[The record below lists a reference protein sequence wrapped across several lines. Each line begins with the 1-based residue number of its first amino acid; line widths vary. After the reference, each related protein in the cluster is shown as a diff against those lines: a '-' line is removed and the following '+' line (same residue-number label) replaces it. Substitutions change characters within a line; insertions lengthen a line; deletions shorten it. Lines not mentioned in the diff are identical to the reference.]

1 MLTGYKERNHNNSS
15 NNTILYNDMTKQLVF
30 ATANAHKLEEV
41 RKVIDHSKF
50 KLVNLKDVGITEDI
64 AETGD
69 TLEANALIKARY
81 VVERTQSNVFS
92 EDTGLEV
99 DALGGDPGVITARYA
114 GPQKDAHD
122 NMDLLIKNL
131 EDKED
136 RSAQFRAVIAL
147 IIDGQEVLFEG
158 IVRGTIA
165 KEKSGVDGFGYDPI
179 FIPEGYDKTFA
190 ELPDEV
196 KLGMSHRTRA
206 VNKMVE
212 FLG

>member
-1 MLTGYKERNHNNSS
+1 MK
-15 NNTILYNDMTKQLVF
+15 KQLIF
-30 ATANAHKLEEV
+30 ATANVHKQEEV
-41 RKVIDHSKF
+41 GKVIDHSKF
-50 KLVNLKDVGITEDI
+50 EFVNLKDVGITEDI
-64 AETGD
+64 EETGD

-81 VVERTQSNVFS
+81 VVERTKSNVFS

-114 GPQKDAHD
+114 GPQKDAND

-131 EDKED
+131 EGQED

-158 IVRGTIA
+158 IVRGSIA
-165 KEKSGVDGFGYDPI
+165 QEKSGVDGFGYDPI

-190 ELPDEV
+190 ELPDEI

>member
-1 MLTGYKERNHNNSS
+1 MK
-15 NNTILYNDMTKQLVF
+15 KQLIF
-30 ATANAHKLEEV
+30 ATANKHKLEEV
-41 RKVIDHSKF
+41 GKVIDSSKF
-50 KLVNLKDVGITEDI
+50 ELVNLKDVGITEDI
-64 AETGD
+64 EETGD

-81 VVERTQSNVFS
+81 VVERTKSNVFS

-99 DALGGDPGVITARYA
+99 DALNGDPGVITARYA

-131 EDKED
+131 EGVKD
-136 RSAQFRAVIAL
+136 RSAQFRAIIAL
-147 IIDGQEVLFEG
+147 VIDGQEVLFEG
-158 IVRGTIA
+158 IVRGKIA

-190 ELPDEV
+190 ELPDEI
-196 KLGMSHRTRA
+196 KLSMSHRTRA
-206 VNKMVE
+206 VNKMVT

>member
-1 MLTGYKERNHNNSS
+1 MK
-15 NNTILYNDMTKQLVF
+15 KQLIF
-30 ATANAHKLEEV
+30 ATANSHKLDEV
-41 RKVIDHSKF
+41 GKVIDHSKF
-50 KLVNLKDVGITEDI
+50 ELVNLKDVGITEDI
-64 AETGD
+64 EETGD

-81 VVERTQSNVFS
+81 VVEKTKSNVFS

-114 GPQKDAHD
+114 GPQKDAHN

-131 EDKED
+131 ERKED

-158 IVRGTIA
+158 IVRGRIA
-165 KEKSGVDGFGYDPI
+165 KEKSGIDGFGYDPI

-190 ELPDEV
+190 ELPDEI

>member
-1 MLTGYKERNHNNSS
+1 MK
-15 NNTILYNDMTKQLVF
+15 KQLIF
-30 ATANAHKLEEV
+30 ATANSHKLDEV
-41 RKVIDHSKF
+41 GKVIDHSKF
-50 KLVNLKDVGITEDI
+50 ELMNLKDVGITEDI
-64 AETGD
+64 EETGD

-81 VVERTQSNVFS
+81 VVEKTKSNVFS

-122 NMDLLIKNL
+122 NMDLLIRNL
-131 EDKED
+131 EDKKD

-158 IVRGTIA
+158 IVRGRIA
-165 KEKSGVDGFGYDPI
+165 KEKSGVEGFGYDPI

-190 ELPDEV
+190 ELPDEI

-212 FLG
+212 FLS

>member
-1 MLTGYKERNHNNSS
+1 MK
-15 NNTILYNDMTKQLVF
+15 KQLIF
-30 ATANAHKLEEV
+30 ATANTHKLEEV
-41 RKVIDHSKF
+41 GKVIDHTKF
-50 KLVNLKDVGITEDI
+50 ELVSLKDVGITEDI
-64 AETGD
+64 EETGD

-81 VVERTQSNVFS
+81 VVERIMSNVFS

-99 DALGGDPGVITARYA
+99 DALGGAPGVITARYA

-131 EDKED
+131 KGKED

-147 IIDGQEVLFEG
+147 IIDGREVLFEG
-158 IVRGTIA
+158 VVRGTIA
-165 KEKSGVDGFGYDPI
+165 KEKSALDGFGYDPI

-190 ELPDEV
+190 ELPDDI

>member
-1 MLTGYKERNHNNSS
+1 MK
-15 NNTILYNDMTKQLVF
+15 KQLIF
-30 ATANAHKLEEV
+30 ATANTHKLEEV
-41 RKVIDHSKF
+41 GKVIDHSKF
-50 KLVNLKDVGITEDI
+50 ELVNLKDVGITEDI
-64 AETGD
+64 EETGD

-81 VVERTQSNVFS
+81 VVERTKSNVFS

-99 DALGGDPGVITARYA
+99 DTLGGDPGVITARYA

-131 EDKED
+131 EGKED

-158 IVRGTIA
+158 IVRGSIA
-165 KEKSGVDGFGYDPI
+165 KEKSGVEGFGYDPI

-190 ELPDEV
+190 ELPDEI

>member
-1 MLTGYKERNHNNSS
+1 MK
-15 NNTILYNDMTKQLVF
+15 KQLIF
-30 ATANAHKLEEV
+30 ATANTHKLEEV
-41 RKVIDHSKF
+41 GKVIDHSKF
-50 KLVNLKDVGITEDI
+50 ELVNLKDVGITEDI
-64 AETGD
+64 EETGD

-81 VVERTQSNVFS
+81 VVERTNSNVFS

-99 DALGGDPGVITARYA
+99 DTLGGDPGVITARYA
-114 GPQKDAHD
+114 GPQKNAQD

-131 EDKED
+131 EGKED

-179 FIPEGYDKTFA
+179 FIPEGYEKTFA
-190 ELPDEV
+190 ELPDEI

>member
-1 MLTGYKERNHNNSS
+1 MK
-15 NNTILYNDMTKQLVF
+15 KQLIF
-30 ATANAHKLEEV
+30 ATANSHKLEEV
-41 RKVIDHSKF
+41 GKVIDHSKF
-50 KLVNLKDVGITEDI
+50 VLVNLKDIGITEDI
-64 AETGD
+64 EETGD

-81 VVERTQSNVFS
+81 VVERTKSNVFS

-99 DALGGDPGVITARYA
+99 NALGGDPGVITARYA

-131 EDKED
+131 EGKED
-136 RSAQFRAVIAL
+136 RSAQFRAIIAL

-158 IVRGTIA
+158 IVRGSIA
-165 KEKSGVDGFGYDPI
+165 DEKSSVDGFGYDPI

-190 ELPDEV
+190 ELPDDI

>member
-1 MLTGYKERNHNNSS
+1 MK
-15 NNTILYNDMTKQLVF
+15 KQLIF
-30 ATANAHKLEEV
+30 ATANVHKQEEV
-41 RKVIDHSKF
+41 GKVIDHSKF
-50 KLVNLKDVGITEDI
+50 EFMNLKDVGITEDI
-64 AETGD
+64 EETGD

-81 VVERTQSNVFS
+81 VVKRTKSNVFS

-99 DALGGDPGVITARYA
+99 DILGGDPGVITARYA

-131 EDKED
+131 EGIED

-158 IVRGTIA
+158 VVRGRIA
-165 KEKSGVDGFGYDPI
+165 KEKSGVEGFGYDPI

-190 ELPDEV
+190 ELPDEI

-212 FLG
+212 FLDN